1 MKIKIIAAIAKNGVI
16 GRTKKPC
23 PACCTPDYARAVFHR
38 MSGCSVCNESRV
50 VPSNDLPWPPYK
62 EDMEHFKRETMGHAI
77 AMGRLTKE
85 SIPSKFFPLEG
96 RTNIVVSKTE
106 YCAPYD
112 PGWRPLRFKSLPDAL
127 QDLRRFHKHHDTL
140 YVIGGARLFAE
151 ALSIADELVL
161 TLIDKEY
168 EGDVRFP
175 FGRGITPDMDVGST
189 HRLSNPAEPY
199 DITFECIERRQGETP
214 ELTFTR
220 WVRP

>member
-1 MKIKIIAAIAKNGVI
+1 MKIKIIAAVARNGVI

-23 PACCTPDYARAVFHR
+23 PTCTIGRPCMTHGALR
-38 MSGCSVCNESRV
+38 SVIPEIPC
-50 VPSNDLPWPPYK
+50 NDLPWPPYA
-62 EDMEHFKRETMGHAI
+62 EDMEHFKRETMGQAVI
-77 AMGRLTKE
+77 MGKLTKE

-106 YCAPYD
+106 YRAPYD
-112 PGWRPLRFKSLPDAL
+112 QGWRPLRFESLPDAL

-151 ALSIADELVL
+151 ALLIADELVL
-161 TLIDKEY
+161 TLIDKAW
-168 EGDVRFP
+168 EGDVYF
-175 FGRGITPDMDVGST
+175 
-189 HRLSNPAEPY
+189 PY
-199 DITFECIERRQGETP
+199 DPADAIRYADATGVTGPFDFGGASFNLVERRQGSTP

>member
-23 PACCTPDYARAVFHR
+23 LVCMRSGIVAGPGEYTTERCTACEN
-38 MSGCSVCNESRV
+38 GSVPCNE
-50 VPSNDLPWPPYK
+50 LPWPPGTYP
-62 EDMEHFKRETMGHAI
+62 EDMEHFKRVTMGHAI

-106 YCAPYD
+106 YRAPYD
-112 PGWRPLRFKSLPDAL
+112 QGWRPLRFESLPDAL

-151 ALSIADELVL
+151 ALLIADELVL
-161 TLIDKEY
+161 TLIDKAW
-168 EGDVRFP
+168 EGDVYF
-175 FGRGITPDMDVGST
+175 
-189 HRLSNPAEPY
+189 PY
-199 DITFECIERRQGETP
+199 DPADAIRYADATGVTGPFDFGGASFNLVERRQGSTP